1 MWREVVTVD
10 LSFESRKE
18 NGWTVLVVTGEV
30 DLYTSP
36 QLRDGITGLLE
47 QGGSRIV
54 IDLSSVEFMD
64 SSGLGVLVI
73 GLKRA
78 KERDGE
84 FALVCKEGS
93 VQKILSITGLDRVF
107 SIHGSVAEAT
117 RS

>member
-1 MWREVVTVD
+1 MTVD
-10 LSFESRKE
+10 LALESRNE
-18 NGWTVLVVTGEV
+18 NGWAVLQVRGEV

-36 QLRDGITGLLE
+36 QLRDGITELLD
-47 QGGSRIV
+47 QGANRIV
-54 IDLSSVEFMD
+54 IDLSGIEFMD
-64 SSGLGVLVI
+64 STGLGVLVV

-84 FALVCKEGS
+84 FALVCREGS

-117 RS
+117 GA